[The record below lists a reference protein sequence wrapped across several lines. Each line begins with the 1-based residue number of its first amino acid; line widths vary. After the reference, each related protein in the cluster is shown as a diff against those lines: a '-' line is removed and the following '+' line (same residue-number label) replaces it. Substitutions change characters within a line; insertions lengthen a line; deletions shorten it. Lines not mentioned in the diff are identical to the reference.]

1 MDKLN
6 ITVHGEQINVDKGTT
21 LLSLCEQFKDRFE
34 YPIVLAKVNNK
45 IKELYD
51 ELEVDNC
58 QVEFLDIASKEGYLC
73 YQRSVSLML
82 HTAVFHTQGKK
93 AKLSIKHSINKNHYF
108 NVSGFEINEENI
120 KKIKDKMMEYVET
133 NAVIEHIYMTKD
145 RAEELV
151 KYESLNDK
159 QLYLKYSLKEKR
171 LGFHRLDGYFNY
183 FNESLYPFCGILKIF
198 DLKAYQ
204 NGLILEL
211 PKRDNPYTLIEFKP
225 LEKITRVFEE
235 SKHWSDVLNVTNV
248 YELNEQLRKDKINDL
263 IRLNESFHEK
273 RIADIADEIKT
284 QGKKIILIAGP
295 TSSGK
300 TTFAKRLCNHLKV
313 IGLKPHVI
321 GLDDYYK
328 ERVEIPFDENG
339 KQNFESVDTL
349 EIEMINRDL
358 TRMLNGEE
366 VEIPHFNFVKGE
378 KEYKGRKI
386 LMGDADVLVMEG
398 IHGLNEIVTEQI
410 SQDVKFKIFISPLT
424 QINID
429 STNRISTRDN
439 RLLRRITRDNRTR
452 GANAKKTIS
461 MWPDVVVGEQEN
473 IFPYQEEADAI
484 FNSALIYEM
493 GVIKTYVEP
502 ILFSVSPE
510 DEEYGEARR
519 LLKFLEAFLAIP
531 ATSVPETSIVREFI
545 GGSCYE

>member
-1 MDKLN
+1 MEKLN
-6 ITVHGEQINVDKGTT
+6 ITVQGENLVVDYGIT
-21 LLSLCEQFKDRFE
+21 LLSLSEQYKDKFE
-34 YPIVLAKVNNK
+34 YPIVLARVNNS

-51 ELEVDNC
+51 IIEINNSNI
-58 QVEFLDIASKEGYLC
+58 EFLDISSKEGYLC

-82 HTAVFHTQGKK
+82 HTAVFHTQGAK
-93 AKLSIKHSINKNHYF
+93 AKLSVKHSINKNHYF
-108 NVSGFEINEENI
+108 NVSGFELTEENI
-120 KKIKDKMMEYVET
+120 QKIKTKMEEYVKT

-145 RAEELV
+145 KALELV
-151 KYESLNDK
+151 QYESLQDK
-159 QLYLKYSLKEKR
+159 QLYLKYTRKEKR
-171 LGFHRLDGYFNY
+171 LGFYRLDGYINY

-204 NGLILEL
+204 NGLILEF

-225 LEKITRVFEE
+225 LNKITTVFEE
-235 SKHWSDVLNVTNV
+235 SKRWSDVLNVTNV
-248 YELNEQLRKDKINDL
+248 YELNEQIRQNKIDDL

-273 RIADIADEIKT
+273 RISDIADEIKI

-328 ERVEIPFDENG
+328 ERVNIPFDENG

-358 TRMLNGEE
+358 AKMLNGEE
-366 VEIPHFNFVKGE
+366 VEIPHFNFLRGE

-386 LMGDADVLVMEG
+386 KMGDNDVLVMEG

-410 SQDVKFKIFISPLT
+410 SQAVKFKIFISPLT
-424 QINID
+424 QINVD
-429 STNRISTRDN
+429 ATNRISTRDN

-452 GANAKKTIS
+452 GADAKKTIS
-461 MWPDVVVGEQEN
+461 MWPDVIVGEQEN

-484 FNSALIYEM
+484 FNSALIYEL
-493 GVIKTYVEP
+493 GVIKAYVEP

-510 DEEYGEARR
+510 DVEYGEARR
-519 LLKFLEAFLAIP
+519 LLKFLQAVLAIP

>member
-1 MDKLN
+1 MEKLN
-6 ITVHGEQINVDKGTT
+6 ITVHGENLVVDYGTT
-21 LLSLCEQFKDRFE
+21 LLSLSEQYKSKFE
-34 YPIVLAKVNNK
+34 YPIVLARVNNA

-51 ELEVDNC
+51 ILEINNSK
-58 QVEFLDIASKEGYLC
+58 VEFLDISSKEGYLC

-82 HTAVFHTQGKK
+82 HTAVFKTQGAK

-108 NVSGFEINEENI
+108 NISGFELTEENV
-120 KKIKDKMMEYVET
+120 KKIKAKMMEYVES
-133 NAVIEHIYMTKD
+133 NAVIEHVYMTKD
-145 RAEELV
+145 KAQELV
-151 KYESLNDK
+151 QYQSLQDK
-159 QLYLKYSLKEKR
+159 QLYLKYTRKEKR
-171 LGFHRLDGYFNY
+171 LGFHKLDGYLNY

-198 DLKAYQ
+198 DIKAYQ

-211 PKRDNPYTLIEFKP
+211 PKRDNPYTLVEFKP
-225 LEKITRVFEE
+225 LEKITNVFEE
-235 SKHWSDVLNVTNV
+235 SKHWSDVLNVKNV

-273 RIADIADEIKT
+273 RIADIADEIKI

-339 KQNFESVDTL
+339 KQNFESVNTL

-358 TRMLNGEE
+358 TKMLNGEVVE
-366 VEIPHFNFVKGE
+366 VPHFNFLKGE

-386 LMGDADVLVMEG
+386 LMGDSDVLVMEG

-410 SQDVKFKIFISPLT
+410 SHDVKFKIFISPLT

-452 GANAKKTIS
+452 GADAKKTIS
-461 MWPDVVVGEQEN
+461 MWPDVIIGEQEN

-502 ILFSVSPE
+502 ILLSVTQ
-510 DEEYGEARR
+510 DDVEYAEAVR
-519 LLKFLEAFLAIP
+519 LLKFLQAFLAIP

>member
-1 MDKLN
+1 MDKIN
-6 ITVHGEQINVDKGTT
+6 IIVQGEKLTVDYGTT
-21 LLSLCEQFKDRFE
+21 LLSLSEKFNDKFE
-34 YPIVLAKVNNK
+34 YPIVLAKVNNN
-45 IKELYD
+45 IKELTD
-51 ELEVDNC
+51 VLEIDNSK
-58 QVEFLDIASKEGYLC
+58 VEFLDISTKEGYLC

-82 HTAVFHTQGKK
+82 HTAVFHTQGVK

-108 NVSGFEINEENI
+108 NVTGFELTDENI
-120 KKIKDKMMEYVET
+120 KKIKDKMTEYVEN

-145 RAEELV
+145 KALELV
-151 KYESLNDK
+151 KYESLQDK
-159 QLYLKYSLKEKR
+159 QLYLKYSRKEKR

-183 FNESLYPFCGILKIF
+183 FNESLYPFCGILKTFNI
-198 DLKAYQ
+198 KPYQ

-225 LEKITRVFEE
+225 LEKITTVFEE
-235 SKHWSDVLNVTNV
+235 SKRWSDILNVTNV

-273 RIADIADEIKT
+273 RIADIADEIKV

-328 ERVEIPFDENG
+328 ERCEIPFDENG

-386 LMGDADVLVMEG
+386 IMGEADVLVMEG

-424 QINID
+424 QINVD

-452 GANAKKTIS
+452 GADAKKTIS
-461 MWPDVVVGEQEN
+461 MWPDVIVGEQEN

-502 ILFSVSPE
+502 ILFSVEPE
-510 DEEYGEARR
+510 DEEYAEARR
-519 LLKFLEAFLAIP
+519 LLKFLQAFLAIP